1 MEVTTFGALFGLFIG
16 IILIIKK
23 FQPVYSL
30 MLGAFIGG
38 VVGGANISQTVD
50 FMILGAKDISP
61 SILRVLASGV
71 LAGCLIKTG
80 SVDKIS
86 EEIIRLLGT
95 KKSILGIALS
105 TMILAA
111 VGVNLD
117 VAIITVAPI
126 GLYIGKKLKYS
137 KMAILLALAGG
148 GKAGNIISPNPNT
161 LAVANNFNVELSS
174 VMIANL
180 IPAICGILITVF
192 MAKLIIN
199 KGSEIQINEC
209 EKNNKKLPSLS
220 SSLIGPLVSI
230 GLLFVG
236 NVSSIVIDPIIALP
250 IGGIVTV
257 IVTGNIKRTSEY
269 LSYGLSQMQ
278 GVCILLI
285 GTGTLAGIIQMSELQ
300 QSTISLLEILN
311 IPQFLLAP
319 ISGMLMSLA
328 TASSTAGATIASS
341 TFSKAIIDSGLSTIA
356 GASIVNAGSSV
367 FEQLPHG
374 SLFHTSAKSVNI
386 DITERFK
393 LIPYEMLVGIVMT
406 VVSTIVQLTVF
417 KTI

>member
-137 KMAILLALAGG
+137 KMAILLSLAGG

>member
-341 TFSKAIIDSGLSTIA
+341 TFLKAIIDSGLSTIA

>member
-1 MEVTTFGALFGLFIG
+1 MEVTTFGALFGLFIA

-80 SVDKIS
+80 AVDKIS

-105 TMILAA
+105 TMILAG

-126 GLYIGKKLKYS
+126 GLYIGHKLKYS

-161 LAVANNFNVELSS
+161 LAVANNFNVGLSS

-180 IPAICGILITVF
+180 IPAVCGILITVF
-192 MAKLIIN
+192 ITKFIAN
-199 KGSEIQINEC
+199 KGSEIRINEC
-209 EKNNKKLPSLS
+209 EKNNKELPSLS

-230 GLLFVG
+230 GLLFIG
-236 NVSSIVIDPIIALP
+236 NVSNIAIDPIIALP

-257 IVTGNIKRTSEY
+257 IVTGNIKSTREY

-285 GTGTLAGIIQMSELQ
+285 GTGTLAGIIQMSGLQ
-300 QSTISLLEILN
+300 QSTISLLKILN
-311 IPQFLLAP
+311 MPQFLLAP

-356 GASIVNAGSSV
+356 GASIINAGASV

-393 LIPYEMLVGIVMT
+393 LIPYEMLVGIVMI

>member
-80 SVDKIS
+80 AIDKIS

-199 KGSEIQINEC
+199 KGSEIEINEC